1 MNINQKVS
9 LFSMML
15 RIRLIEE
22 AIAAEYPKGEMRC
35 PIHLSVGQELLPSLV
50 GLLSKNDDLAVSSHR
65 SHAHYLA
72 KGGSLKKLIAELY
85 GKETGCSRGRGGSM
99 HLIDL
104 DVNFMCSTAIVG
116 NSIPVGVGMGYGAK
130 LKNKNAVVLI
140 YLGDGAIEEGS
151 FYESIN
157 FALVRNIPALFLCEN
172 NNYSVYSHISDRQ
185 PGKRRIHEMAYGLGI
200 TSKLLTSANIE
211 NSYSEL
217 NLVLKNIRETM
228 APAFIE
234 IDAFRFLEH
243 CGPSED
249 DHLEYRDKNYLR
261 EAINNDPLRLLDA
274 ELNTLIENW
283 NTTVSKMK
291 IEFESEINEAFQF
304 ARNSRF
310 PNLETEN
317 LSPFALVK

>member
-1 MNINQKVS
+1 MNISQKVS
-9 LFSMML
+9 LYSTML

-22 AIAAEYPKGEMRC
+22 AIAAEYPKGQMRC

-50 GLLSKNDDLAVSSHR
+50 GLLSNNDDLAVSSHR

-130 LKNKNAVVLI
+130 LKNKNGIALI
-140 YLGDGAIEEGS
+140 FLGDGAIEEGS

-172 NNYSVYSHISDRQ
+172 NNFSVYSHISDRQ
-185 PGKRRIHEMAYGLGI
+185 PGNRRIHEMVSGLGI
-200 TSKLLTSANIE
+200 TSKLLSSTNIE
-211 NSYSEL
+211 NSYLEL
-217 NLVLKNIRETM
+217 NLVLKNIRKTM

-249 DHLEYRDKNYLR
+249 DHLEYRDKNYIR
-261 EAINNDPLRLLDA
+261 EAVNNDPLRLLGK
-274 ELNTLIENW
+274 ELYSLVENW
-283 NTTVSKMK
+283 DDTVSKMK
-291 IEFESEINEAFQF
+291 VEFKLEINEAFKF
-304 ARNSRF
+304 AENSKF
-310 PNLETEN
+310 PDLNSEK
-317 LSPFALVK
+317 LSPFAMVK

>member
-1 MNINQKVS
+1 MNISQKVS
-9 LFSMML
+9 LYSTML

-22 AIAAEYPKGEMRC
+22 AIAAEYPKGQMRC

-50 GLLSKNDDLAVSSHR
+50 GLLSNNDDLAVSSHR

-130 LKNKNAVVLI
+130 LKNKNGIALI
-140 YLGDGAIEEGS
+140 FLGDGAIEEGS

-172 NNYSVYSHISDRQ
+172 NNFSVYSHISDRQ
-185 PGKRRIHEMAYGLGI
+185 PGNRRIHEMVSGLGI
-200 TSKLLTSANIE
+200 TSKLLSSTNIE
-211 NSYSEL
+211 NSYLEL
-217 NLVLKNIRETM
+217 NLVLKNIRKTM

-249 DHLEYRDKNYLR
+249 DHLEYRDKNYIR
-261 EAINNDPLRLLDA
+261 EAVNNDPLRLLGK
-274 ELNTLIENW
+274 ELYSLVENW
-283 NTTVSKMK
+283 DDTVSKMK
-291 IEFESEINEAFQF
+291 VEFKLEINEAFKF
-304 ARNSRF
+304 AENSKF
-310 PNLETEN
+310 PDLDSEK
-317 LSPFALVK
+317 LSPFAMVK